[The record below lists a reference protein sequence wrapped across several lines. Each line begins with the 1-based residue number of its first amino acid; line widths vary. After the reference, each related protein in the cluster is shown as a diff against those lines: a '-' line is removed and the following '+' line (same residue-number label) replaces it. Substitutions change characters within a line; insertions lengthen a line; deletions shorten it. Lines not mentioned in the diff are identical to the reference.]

1 MKTKIDKSQ
10 LFKMAWV
17 MYKRSISV
25 LGREFCQSFSACL
38 RNAWFKMKA
47 EARKAE
53 KEARRLMNEK
63 VGIRTKA
70 RIGCIRRNNGKRDN
84 GVLQKPK
91 RALLRR
97 LIHQIHVLFQNSMR
111 RWTGHGANKNRSTL
125 IETNKI
131 NKDMST
137 QNRTQLSE
145 IMSLAWQ
152 FVKRNGYTMS
162 EALKTAWANMKL
174 RAQMKHRIVRFY
186 SRNVD
191 GIRVANET
199 RTRNPQLRG

>member
-10 LFKMAWV
+10 LFKMAWS

-97 LIHQIHVLFQNSMR
+97 LIHKVKRNTLLLFQNSMR
-111 RWTGHGANKNRSTL
+111 R
-125 IETNKI
+125 
-131 NKDMST
+131 
-137 QNRTQLSE
+137 
-145 IMSLAWQ
+145 
-152 FVKRNGYTMS
+152 
-162 EALKTAWANMKL
+162 
-174 RAQMKHRIVRFY
+174 
-186 SRNVD
+186 
-191 GIRVANET
+191 
-199 RTRNPQLRG
+199 